1 MGFLV
6 YSNNTVNMYRESF
19 HLHNIRTRFFLGLN
33 LLSRVECGGGGVNSI
48 AKESVR
54 DCRPWTKNER
64 NE

>member
-6 YSNNTVNMYRESF
+6 CSNNMVNMCRESF

-33 LLSRVECGGGGVNSI
+33 LFSGMEGGVVNSI

-54 DCRPWTKNER
+54 GCRPRTKNEQ